1 MGNRSV
7 HGNISACV
15 ATTRCGAPPSREDVN
30 VLEPEANQDKLVA
43 ELPEWGPTYQV
54 SFEMKINSFPTGS
67 SGPGAWGEV
76 LRVTSTDN
84 NVGRIGDRFPAFF
97 LNKAGYVYICT
108 AIGSNADHCK
118 SINMNEGTWY
128 KLDLRQIEENS
139 KVRILTSSCEM

>member
-30 VLEPEANQDKLVA
+30 VLEPEANQDKLLA

-54 SFEMKINSFPTGS
+54 SFEMKINSLP
-67 SGPGAWGEV
+67 SGWGEV

-84 NVGRIGDRFPAFF
+84 NHGGVGDRFPAFF
-97 LNKAGYVYICT
+97 INTAGFVHICT
-108 AIGSNADHCK
+108 QIGSTINQCK
-118 SINMNEGTWY
+118 NIDMNEGTWY
-128 KLDLRQIEENS
+128 ELDLRQIEENG
-139 KVRILTSSCEM
+139 KVFLLTSSCKM

>member
-30 VLEPEANQDKLVA
+30 VLEPEANQDKLLA

-54 SFEMKINSFPTGS
+54 SFEMKINSLP
-67 SGPGAWGEV
+67 SGWGEV

-84 NVGRIGDRFPAFF
+84 NHGGVGDRFPAFF
-97 LNKAGYVYICT
+97 INTAGFVHICT
-108 AIGSNADHCK
+108 QIGSTINQCK
-118 SINMNEGTWY
+118 NIDMNEGTWY
-128 KLDLRQIEENS
+128 ELDLRQIEENS
-139 KVRILTSSCEM
+139 KVFYLF

>member
-7 HGNISACV
+7 EGNISACV

-54 SFEMKINSFPTGS
+54 SFEMKINSLP
-67 SGPGAWGEV
+67 SGWGEV

-84 NVGRIGDRFPAFF
+84 NHGGVGDRFPAFF
-97 LNKAGYVYICT
+97 INTAGYVHICT
-108 AIGSNADHCK
+108 QIGSTINQCK
-118 SINMNEGTWY
+118 NIDMNEGTWY
-128 KLDLRQIEENS
+128 ELDLRQIEENS
-139 KVRILTSSCEM
+139 KVFLSTSSCKM

>member
-30 VLEPEANQDKLVA
+30 VLEPEANQDKLLA

-54 SFEMKINSFPTGS
+54 SFEMKINSLP
-67 SGPGAWGEV
+67 SGWGEV

-84 NVGRIGDRFPAFF
+84 NHGGVGDRFPAFF
-97 LNKAGYVYICT
+97 INTAGYVHICT
-108 AIGSNADHCK
+108 QIGSTINQCK
-118 SINMNEGTWY
+118 NIDMNDGTWY
-128 KLDLRQIEENS
+128 ELDLRQIEENG
-139 KVRILTSSCEM
+139 KVFLLTSSCKM

>member
-30 VLEPEANQDKLVA
+30 VLEPEANQDKLLA

-54 SFEMKINSFPTGS
+54 SFEMKINSLP
-67 SGPGAWGEV
+67 SGWGEV

-84 NVGRIGDRFPAFF
+84 NHGGVGDRFPAFF
-97 LNKAGYVYICT
+97 INTAGFVHICT
-108 AIGSNADHCK
+108 QIGSTINQCK
-118 SINMNEGTWY
+118 NIDMNEGTWY
-128 KLDLRQIEENS
+128 ELDLRQIEENS
-139 KVRILTSSCEM
+139 KVFLLTSSCKM

>member
-30 VLEPEANQDKLVA
+30 VLEPEANQDKLLA

-54 SFEMKINSFPTGS
+54 SFEMKINSLP
-67 SGPGAWGEV
+67 SGWGEV

-84 NVGRIGDRFPAFF
+84 NHGGVGDRFPAFF
-97 LNKAGYVYICT
+97 INTAGFVHICT
-108 AIGSNADHCK
+108 QIGSTINQCK
-118 SINMNEGTWY
+118 NIDMNDGTWY
-128 KLDLRQIEENS
+128 ELDLRQIEENG
-139 KVRILTSSCEM
+139 KVFLLTSSCKM

>member
-15 ATTRCGAPPSREDVN
+15 AITRCGAPPSREDVN

-54 SFEMKINSFPTGS
+54 SFEMKINSFPG
-67 SGPGAWGEV
+67 GWGEV

-84 NVGRIGDRFPAFF
+84 NSGRIGDRFPAFF
-97 LNKAGYVYICT
+97 IHTSGYVHICT
-108 AIGSNADHCK
+108 QIGSTINHCEN
-118 SINMNEGTWY
+118 IYLNEGTWY
-128 KLDLRQIEENS
+128 ELDLRQIKENS
-139 KVRILTSSCEM
+139 KVFILTSSCEM